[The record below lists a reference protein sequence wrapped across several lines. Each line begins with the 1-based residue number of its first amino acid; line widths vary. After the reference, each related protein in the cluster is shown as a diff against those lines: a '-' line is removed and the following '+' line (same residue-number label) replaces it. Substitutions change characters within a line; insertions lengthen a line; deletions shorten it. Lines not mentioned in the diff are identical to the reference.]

1 MHTRTAIHR
10 HSLGGVTSRRRGFE
24 IGIECLLVSTRPIS
38 RLRFD
43 LSSYLRLPVTEDAE
57 TAAGAMETGRRR
69 TLGMT
74 MPTIDYIAFRRL
86 ETRSAAANDRDVI
99 RVAREAMT
107 APTMKRLKIR
117 NVRKTAQA
125 TVVDKVLRNKVR

>member
-1 MHTRTAIHR
+1 
-10 HSLGGVTSRRRGFE
+10 
-24 IGIECLLVSTRPIS
+24 
-38 RLRFD
+38 
-43 LSSYLRLPVTEDAE
+43 
-57 TAAGAMETGRRR
+57 
-69 TLGMT
+69 

-117 NVRKTAQA
+117 NGRKTAQA